1 MSVNPNNLSMVS
13 QCNFIISRSG
23 EIGNFSKIVSDFK
36 VRGLKETLVEA
47 LACESDTLVFN

>member
-1 MSVNPNNLSMVS
+1 MSVNPNNFSMVS

-36 VRGLKETLVEA
+36 IRGRKETLVDA
-47 LACESDTLVFN
+47 LASESDTSVFN